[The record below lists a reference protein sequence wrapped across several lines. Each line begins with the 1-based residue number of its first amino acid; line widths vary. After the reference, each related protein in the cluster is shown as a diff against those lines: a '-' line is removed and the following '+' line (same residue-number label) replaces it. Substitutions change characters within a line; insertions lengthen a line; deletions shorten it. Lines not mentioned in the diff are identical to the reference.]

1 MPRSRT
7 DKDGL
12 DDRST
17 EAGRQPAPRRIAR
30 TVLLA
35 LTGVCLIAASA
46 TYVSYRSDA
55 DALRAKALEIVRSR
69 EAPAERVL
77 TLTSWIH
84 RHLGTAR
91 NPEHFFLPGLRAT
104 PMQVLDKGGDCA
116 DKSRLLSAM
125 LRQIGIPATM
135 ALCFHHDTGL
145 PTHTVVEA
153 QLGPG
158 RYMVTDPAYELYYPD
173 NHGGY
178 FGILDLRKHP
188 ERLVERVRYVQAT
201 TPRFRPLH
209 WYDPFEASAV
219 GMSTFNW
226 RKNGL
231 TKLVRDCL
239 FLAIGPDVYRLPRP
253 AVMEEPKLAVAA
265 MLLALALIA
274 LVLSRL
280 AARTPRRRDT
290 SESVLLAPA
299 TARPVGPSPAI
310 PIGGR
315 DGSPRREPLCGSDDA
330 GKTECVISRNK

>member
-1 MPRSRT
+1 MPRRRS
-7 DKDGL
+7 DAEGL
-12 DDRST
+12 DDRSNV
-17 EAGRQPAPRRIAR
+17 AGRRPARRPIAP
-30 TVLLA
+30 TVFLV

-46 TYVSYRSDA
+46 TYHSYRSDA
-55 DALRAKALEIVRSR
+55 NALRAKALEIVGNR
-69 EAPAERVL
+69 EAPAQRVL

-91 NPEHFFLPGLRAT
+91 NPEYFVLRGLRAT

-125 LRQIGIPATM
+125 LRQIDIPATM

-173 NHGGY
+173 DHGGY
-178 FGILDLRKHP
+178 YGILDLRKHP
-188 ERLVERVRYVQAT
+188 ERLVERVKYVQAT

-253 AVMEEPKLAVAA
+253 AVMEEPKLAVAT
-265 MLLALALIA
+265 MLLALAAVA
-274 LVLSRL
+274 LVLAWL
-280 AARTPRRRDT
+280 AARTPRRRDANHF
-290 SESVLLAPA
+290 VLLASADANRRSTLSDIAPSVAPA
-299 TARPVGPSPAI
+299 DTLSIPSKPARGLS
-310 PIGGR
+310 
-315 DGSPRREPLCGSDDA
+315 DPRQVRS
-330 GKTECVISRNK
+330 

>member
-1 MPRSRT
+1 MPHGRS
-7 DKDGL
+7 DANGL
-12 DDRST
+12 GDRSNKP
-17 EAGRQPAPRRIAR
+17 GRRAARRRIAR
-30 TVLLA
+30 TVFFA

-55 DALRAKALEIVRSR
+55 NALRAKALEIVGNRA
-69 EAPAERVL
+69 APAQRVL

-91 NPEHFFLPGLRAT
+91 NPEYFVLRGLRAT

-116 DKSRLLSAM
+116 DKSRLLSAT
-125 LRQIGIPATM
+125 LRQIDIPATM

-153 QLGPG
+153 QLGPD

-173 NHGGY
+173 DHGGY
-178 FGILDLRKHP
+178 YGILDLRKHP

-253 AVMEEPKLAVAA
+253 TVIEEPKLAVAT
-265 MLLALALIA
+265 MLLALAA
-274 LVLSRL
+274 VAFVLARV
-280 AARTPRRRDT
+280 AARTPRQRDANHL
-290 SESVLLAPA
+290 VLLASANADRRSTLSESAPS
-299 TARPVGPSPAI
+299 VSPAGA
-310 PIGGR
+310 PALPSKPAHG
-315 DGSPRREPLCGSDDA
+315 LSDPWH
-330 GKTECVISRNK
+330 VRS